1 MMDVAA
7 ICEASTG
14 GDAKSVR
21 RLLLGNS
28 QPAPAPT
35 GPDDPLLP
43 SSAECQSLHNGLFG
57 SRAKRRESGKSG
69 GLAADNEESSVR
81 IKRKRPSGIS
91 PADPPPEAEGAE
103 TGAASS
109 PSLSN
114 SPQILPTGEEDIV
127 ALVRALLMIPGN
139 TYETPWEATMCA
151 VSALQT
157 ESGIFGQQQGSSYPD
172 GKMTMGEAV
181 VAEIGIFLGTIG
193 YYPRGRASNEPDRWN
208 GGTEGDERTQRTFL
222 RRLANLIVAPL
233 LMEEDDDDDDDEDC
247 QEVTPVGNRS
257 TRTGVV
263 AALGLLPALFDAS
276 KRMGRNCVGS
286 DAANSNLVTSI
297 LDRMIPPSGRADA
310 EISSKDGRDV
320 CIGIDEG
327 IRPSMMVLMIP
338 LLMSLGPHIS
348 QQRWLGARVRIVK
361 SLPNI
366 PSVDLP
372 TLTKNLVHKV
382 VAASYDENQLT
393 SQSKTMDDDTAN
405 SSAPTETDHLSPSWC
420 KLLLHSYQHAAIANS
435 SSSLLSDVDLV
446 LSKTFVAM
454 LSPILIRLAS
464 QIRDVATHDAADTP
478 RWVASNILLMIGAAS
493 APQNGNPSLNL
504 VEEAVFGRTYF
515 SALAKRKRRDANT
528 STVGGYIM
536 DAVLGFAGIED
547 DSPDGNQEMQQL
559 SLSGLRSSLSRL
571 VGESR
576 YTQYEAMMRKL
587 EIVVVQSI
595 FLIDPSRNE
604 SGDVDVICEAR
615 AKRYLQFAAGFL
627 EHLDTGTGAP
637 NSYEGRQIVIR
648 ICFALTINVVV
659 FERFPALRHDLLLNL
674 ARELCSD
681 SLGRGKYRGLALL
694 AISRKVT
701 EENGRIAVHRGVDIN
716 SKATVKLE
724 VFGGLSDVLCG
735 LSTFDNESGGIEHN
749 PPTLSTDAIRILAQV
764 LCQTSSKGRQA
775 IFNTATQLLSSSTNM
790 AGVLPPHLE
799 SVARKPDA
807 AVLAIE
813 LLCLLL
819 RPRGG
824 SVLDR
829 DVYLTSSV
837 AKLCD
842 MVVLNAPALTLAI
855 RRSLY
860 IQIKD
865 LAKEGE
871 VDTWICARLE
881 RAATC
886 AFLNNF
892 RFISKASEPA
902 GDDDDDKCSTL
913 RPVFVPERSFTS
925 SSRPD
930 GESRRQVH
938 VSQVD
943 DISSLLELLLV
954 LRSARLRDHR
964 DLSENL
970 VKVIGGGG
978 SPDILHGPSVVVGTI
993 ENDGATE
1000 KIDKLIDRVLSTC
1013 LGAIAKGIFFPSQTD
1028 ESGETDAKAC
1038 SFLRNKIS
1046 SGEKAIFEATKTEH
1060 LYAPKWFGDN
1070 ASQPFSKT
1078 ETHREVMLAS
1088 ITPSLCSTFF
1098 SIVLGG
1104 GLSNVDDPE
1113 HALNLAI
1120 AFNRIVQKTSAAT
1133 NRDEEAPPVP
1143 MNDLSASLIEHAHHY
1158 LEAST
1163 SAFDRLLGGKSVTGG
1178 SSSNDKRLY
1187 VVLKGLERC
1196 CHCIENIER
1205 NKVVPE
1211 LDTKQTIS
1219 SLWNIYLEVG
1229 GEEGTCRLIR
1239 YLDDRLVRAKG
1250 AGVPD
1255 LAIESHED
1263 IDELVRSVRIAIIS
1277 SLASLVKYSQER
1289 SSNNSAMTVG
1299 LLLGKMSSLISDLY
1313 VGLNGKS
1320 GGITRNVFVAYLTA
1334 IDACVDAILTTD
1346 HGIIGQEFSSG
1357 ATNIGEAQ
1365 SLVESSSISLWNIPC
1380 KFCLDQEARTFKT
1393 TLDMALSGLQSVRR
1407 HIEFVLTYVGE
1418 DSFPSNDFYSSQNK
1432 CDSLSRAS
1440 EQCVEALRKGSIS
1453 TTRKRKQSSRKVIDD
1468 DSSSSDDS
1476 SSGGDDDYES
1486 DDNIESA
1493 LQQSGKVGGKSA
1505 SQASSSV
1512 VVPKALRRLQ
1522 VNTSNAWTWTQTTVY
1537 VAIETNWA
1545 ESQSILKAKNI
1556 DARTH
1561 SCEKLAIYV
1570 ARRHKEL
1577 SSALACASSFLNMA
1591 GRGEDGDQNYSD
1603 GEERQF
1609 NDEDEQSSILL
1620 SEMLSSTT
1628 KLRLC
1633 STLERITTTLRAALR
1648 IISMMLKESKDGG
1661 KIAES
1666 VLTLHGSIRFG
1677 ESLACLS
1684 AWFACSENGQALF
1697 TSGTRR
1703 WFHNEKAR
1711 YRIAKAK
1718 AKAGGYHLDQD
1729 PILSRLPKA
1738 LYQMEELEVSF
1749 QKLASAI
1756 SVPSKKKS
1764 DTTCSNFLSDV
1775 DLLLPCF
1782 ATSTGNTS
1790 QSNKES
1796 KSFATIVAEHRERLA
1811 SSSDSKLSSFD
1822 MALISFEDKED
1833 DLGNATLGKRKRR
1846 GRNTAVE
1853 KHLRKAQRNVLRS
1866 RNEVVDEWLD
1876 LDADNV
1882 DRNDSMDAFVD
1893 LEDFL
1898 VEG

>member
-43 SSAECQSLHNGLFG
+43 SSAECRSLHNGLFG
-57 SRAKRRESGKSG
+57 SRAKSLRESCKDDHLG
-69 GLAADNEESSVR
+69 ADDEESSVG
-81 IKRKRPSGIS
+81 IKRKRPPSGTS
-91 PADPPPEAEGAE
+91 PADPPPGAE
-103 TGAASS
+103 T
-109 PSLSN
+109 PSN

-193 YYPRGRASNEPDRWN
+193 YYPRGRASNEPDRLN

-233 LMEEDDDDDDDEDC
+233 LMEEDDDDEDC
-247 QEVTPVGNRS
+247 QKVTPVGNRS
-257 TRTGVV
+257 TRTRVV

-276 KRMGRNCVGS
+276 KRMGRNGVGS

-297 LDRMIPPSGRADA
+297 LDRLIPPSGRADA
-310 EISSKDGRDV
+310 AISSKDGRDV

-327 IRPSMMVLMIP
+327 IRPSMMALMIP
-338 LLMSLGPHIS
+338 LLESLGPHIS
-348 QQRWLGARVRIVK
+348 QQRWLGARVLIVK

-366 PSVDLP
+366 PSVDMP

-393 SQSKTMDDDTAN
+393 SQSKTKDDDTAN

-446 LSKTFVAM
+446 LSKTFVVM
-454 LSPILIRLAS
+454 LSPILIRLAG
-464 QIRDVATHDAADTP
+464 QIRHIATHDAADMP
-478 RWVASNILLMIGAAS
+478 RWVASNILLLIGAAS

-504 VEEAVFGRTYF
+504 VEEAVFGSTYF
-515 SALAKRKRRDANT
+515 SSLAKRKRRDANT
-528 STVGGYIM
+528 STVVGYII

-559 SLSGLRSSLSRL
+559 SLSGLRSSLSRV
-571 VGESR
+571 VGKSR

-587 EIVVVQSI
+587 ENVVVQSI

-604 SGDVDVICEAR
+604 SGDADVICEAR

-637 NSYEGRQIVIR
+637 NSYEGRQIVLR

-659 FERFPALRHDLLLNL
+659 FERVPALRHDLLLNL
-674 ARELCSD
+674 ARELCYD

-716 SKATVKLE
+716 SKATVTLE
-724 VFGGLSDVLCG
+724 DCEGLSDVLCG

-790 AGVLPPHLE
+790 AADLPPHLE
-799 SVARKPDA
+799 SVAREPDA
-807 AVLAIE
+807 AILAIE

-819 RPRGG
+819 RPPGG

-842 MVVLNAPALTLAI
+842 MVVLNAPPLTLAI

-860 IQIKD
+860 SQIKD

-871 VDTWICARLE
+871 VDTWICARLG

-925 SSRPD
+925 WSRPG
-930 GESRRQVH
+930 GESRRQMH

-978 SPDILHGPSVVVGTI
+978 SPDILHGPSVVVGAI
-993 ENDGATE
+993 ENDGANE
-1000 KIDKLIDRVLSTC
+1000 KIDKLIDGVLSTC

-1078 ETHREVMLAS
+1078 EVHREVMLAS
-1088 ITPSLCSTFF
+1088 ITPSLCSTIF

-1163 SAFDRLLGGKSVTGG
+1163 SAFDRLLGEKSATGG
-1178 SSSNDKRLY
+1178 SSSSDKRLY

-1211 LDTKQTIS
+1211 LNTKQTIS
-1219 SLWNIYLEVG
+1219 SLWNIYLKVG

-1277 SLASLVKYSQER
+1277 SLASLVKYSQKR
-1289 SSNNSAMTVG
+1289 GSNNSAMTVG

-1334 IDACVDAILTTD
+1334 IDACVDAVLTMD

-1365 SLVESSSISLWNIPC
+1365 SLVESSSIHLWNIPC

-1393 TLDMALSGLQSVRR
+1393 TLDMALSGMQSVRR

-1418 DSFPSNDFYSSQNK
+1418 DSFPSNDFCSSQNK

-1476 SSGGDDDYES
+1476 SSDGDDDYES

-1577 SSALACASSFLNMA
+1577 SSALACAASFLNMA
-1591 GRGEDGDQNYSD
+1591 VRGEDGGQNYSD

-1609 NDEDEQSSILL
+1609 NDEDEQSGILL

-1648 IISMMLKESKDGG
+1648 IISMMLKESKGG
-1661 KIAES
+1661 GEIAES
-1666 VLTLHGSIRFG
+1666 VLTLRGSIRFG

-1756 SVPSKKKS
+1756 SVPSKKKN

-1775 DLLLPCF
+1775 DLLLSCF

-1790 QSNKES
+1790 QSNEES
-1796 KSFATIVAEHRERLA
+1796 KSFATIVAEHRDRLA

-1882 DRNDSMDAFVD
+1882 DRNDSMDAFAD

>member
-1 MMDVAA
+1 M
-7 ICEASTG
+7 
-14 GDAKSVR
+14 
-21 RLLLGNS
+21 
-28 QPAPAPT
+28 
-35 GPDDPLLP
+35 
-43 SSAECQSLHNGLFG
+43 
-57 SRAKRRESGKSG
+57 
-69 GLAADNEESSVR
+69 
-81 IKRKRPSGIS
+81 
-91 PADPPPEAEGAE
+91 
-103 TGAASS
+103 
-109 PSLSN
+109 
-114 SPQILPTGEEDIV
+114 
-127 ALVRALLMIPGN
+127 
-139 TYETPWEATMCA
+139 
-151 VSALQT
+151 
-157 ESGIFGQQQGSSYPD
+157 
-172 GKMTMGEAV
+172 
-181 VAEIGIFLGTIG
+181 
-193 YYPRGRASNEPDRWN
+193 
-208 GGTEGDERTQRTFL
+208 
-222 RRLANLIVAPL
+222 
-233 LMEEDDDDDDDEDC
+233 
-247 QEVTPVGNRS
+247 
-257 TRTGVV
+257 
-263 AALGLLPALFDAS
+263 
-276 KRMGRNCVGS
+276 
-286 DAANSNLVTSI
+286 
-297 LDRMIPPSGRADA
+297 
-310 EISSKDGRDV
+310 
-320 CIGIDEG
+320 
-327 IRPSMMVLMIP
+327 
-338 LLMSLGPHIS
+338 
-348 QQRWLGARVRIVK
+348 
-361 SLPNI
+361 
-366 PSVDLP
+366 
-372 TLTKNLVHKV
+372 
-382 VAASYDENQLT
+382 
-393 SQSKTMDDDTAN
+393 
-405 SSAPTETDHLSPSWC
+405 
-420 KLLLHSYQHAAIANS
+420 
-435 SSSLLSDVDLV
+435 
-446 LSKTFVAM
+446 
-454 LSPILIRLAS
+454 
-464 QIRDVATHDAADTP
+464 
-478 RWVASNILLMIGAAS
+478 
-493 APQNGNPSLNL
+493 
-504 VEEAVFGRTYF
+504 
-515 SALAKRKRRDANT
+515 
-528 STVGGYIM
+528 
-536 DAVLGFAGIED
+536 
-547 DSPDGNQEMQQL
+547 
-559 SLSGLRSSLSRL
+559 
-571 VGESR
+571 
-576 YTQYEAMMRKL
+576 
-587 EIVVVQSI
+587 
-595 FLIDPSRNE
+595 
-604 SGDVDVICEAR
+604 
-615 AKRYLQFAAGFL
+615 
-627 EHLDTGTGAP
+627 
-637 NSYEGRQIVIR
+637 
-648 ICFALTINVVV
+648 
-659 FERFPALRHDLLLNL
+659 
-674 ARELCSD
+674 
-681 SLGRGKYRGLALL
+681 
-694 AISRKVT
+694 
-701 EENGRIAVHRGVDIN
+701 
-716 SKATVKLE
+716 
-724 VFGGLSDVLCG
+724 
-735 LSTFDNESGGIEHN
+735 
-749 PPTLSTDAIRILAQV
+749 
-764 LCQTSSKGRQA
+764 
-775 IFNTATQLLSSSTNM
+775 
-790 AGVLPPHLE
+790 
-799 SVARKPDA
+799 
-807 AVLAIE
+807 
-813 LLCLLL
+813 
-819 RPRGG
+819 
-824 SVLDR
+824 
-829 DVYLTSSV
+829 
-837 AKLCD
+837 
-842 MVVLNAPALTLAI
+842 
-855 RRSLY
+855 
-860 IQIKD
+860 
-865 LAKEGE
+865 
-871 VDTWICARLE
+871 
-881 RAATC
+881 
-886 AFLNNF
+886 
-892 RFISKASEPA
+892 
-902 GDDDDDKCSTL
+902 
-913 RPVFVPERSFTS
+913 
-925 SSRPD
+925 
-930 GESRRQVH
+930 H

-1000 KIDKLIDRVLSTC
+1000 KIDKLIDGVLSTC

-1028 ESGETDAKAC
+1028 ESGETDTKAC

-1078 ETHREVMLAS
+1078 EVHREIMLAS
-1088 ITPSLCSTFF
+1088 ITPSLCSTIF

-1120 AFNRIVQKTSAAT
+1120 AFNRLVQKTSAAT
-1133 NRDEEAPPVP
+1133 NRDEEAFPVS

-1163 SAFDRLLGGKSVTGG
+1163 SAFDRLLGEKSATGG

-1277 SLASLVKYSQER
+1277 SLASLVKYSQKR
-1289 SSNNSAMTVG
+1289 GSNNSTMTVG

-1334 IDACVDAILTTD
+1334 IDACVDAVLTMD

-1365 SLVESSSISLWNIPC
+1365 SLVESSSIHLWNIPC

-1476 SSGGDDDYES
+1476 SSGGDDDYKS

-1556 DARTH
+1556 DARAH

-1577 SSALACASSFLNMA
+1577 SSALACVSSFLNMA
-1591 GRGEDGDQNYSD
+1591 VRGEDGDQNYSD

-1609 NDEDEQSSILL
+1609 NDEDEHSSTSMLL

-1648 IISMMLKESKDGG
+1648 ILSMMLKESKDGG
-1661 KIAES
+1661 EIAES
-1666 VLTLHGSIRFG
+1666 VLTLRGSIRFG

-1756 SVPSKKKS
+1756 SVPSKKKN

-1775 DLLLPCF
+1775 DLLLSCF

-1790 QSNKES
+1790 QSNEES
-1796 KSFATIVAEHRERLA
+1796 KSFATIVAEHRDRLA

-1882 DRNDSMDAFVD
+1882 DRNDSMDAFAD